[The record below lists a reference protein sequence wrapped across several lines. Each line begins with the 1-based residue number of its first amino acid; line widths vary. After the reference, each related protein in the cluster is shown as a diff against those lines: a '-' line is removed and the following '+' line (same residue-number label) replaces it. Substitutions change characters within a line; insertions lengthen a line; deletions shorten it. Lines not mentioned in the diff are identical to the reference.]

1 MHTDLTRLLGI
12 EAPIVQGA
20 FGPWTS
26 AELSAAVS
34 EAGGLGSIGAAT
46 LPPDRVREL
55 IAQIRERT
63 DRPFAVNHTW
73 RPLNEEAFRVT
84 LEARPPVI
92 SLALGGPGDLPARA
106 HDVGAT
112 FMAQVHTVEQA
123 VRAAEAGA
131 DIVIAQGAEAG
142 GFGGEVSTMAL
153 VPQSS
158 TRSRRCRCSRQVAS
172 PTAAVSPRRSCS
184 ARRA

>member
-63 DRPFAVNHTW
+63 DRPFAVNHT
-73 RPLNEEAFRVT
+73 
-84 LEARPPVI
+84 
-92 SLALGGPGDLPARA
+92 
-106 HDVGAT
+106 
-112 FMAQVHTVEQA
+112 
-123 VRAAEAGA
+123 
-131 DIVIAQGAEAG
+131 
-142 GFGGEVSTMAL
+142 
-153 VPQSS
+153 
-158 TRSRRCRCSRQVAS
+158 
-172 PTAAVSPRRSCS
+172 
-184 ARRA
+184 